1 MSAKWWDFFGGTNDV
16 PYQMPMT
23 EAARR
28 EAEFIKAKAEFFAKG
43 GQIAPAEPDGL
54 IRATAAVWN
63 VRTTP

>member
-1 MSAKWWDFFGGTNDV
+1 
-16 PYQMPMT
+16 MPMT